1 MLHSYLTDIGTRN
14 PSITSKLWPSY
25 NLETASTVN
34 FHSAPDNNS
43 NTLRI
48 INPEGF
54 PMNRARFLTTY
65 EESQNNLETY
75 LTDSSSDNN
84 GAYIRPFDLCSR
96 SIPIYFPTF
105 NNYQSSE
112 NIELETNPASAKPIN
127 QFPDYSHIL
136 INKHV
141 HGTATNNA
149 SNDCDCNKVDEIQNS
164 QIKSSFFDAG
174 LNLTTNGYQQQ
185 GLNNSITESN
195 SYLKQNNSDILN
207 TNAKCE
213 SETPTASLKYPLCV
227 PHPSELPIEHFNSF
241 KKFTEMTIKSTE
253 SNQSLTTNLPTSY
266 RLQGYPI
273 HQARND
279 FLNPYTN
286 NFNLS
291 NPTSNRTLFNDISS
305 FIYDNQL
312 YNSSLNHTLPYQHNL
327 HLQHQL
333 QQENAPREQS
343 HQKQTKRND
352 PNKFSITTNQ
362 SEGNV
367 QDSSVKPPYSY
378 IALIA
383 MAISSQYDGKA
394 TLNGIY
400 RYIMDNYPYYRENKQ
415 GWQNSIRHN
424 LSLND
429 CFVKVPRDDTK
440 PGKGSFWTLHPEAHN
455 MFDNGSYLRRKRR
468 FKTDLTS
475 TERYCSMKK
484 RNFIGENLMNSIKKN
499 LLKNNCR
506 DNLDDSRT
514 NLELTNEIDGTNIN
528 TNYDDE
534 DNYGN
539 ERTEYCNDNDDSHL
553 SDKDKNIA
561 KLTDGQISSK
571 SNCSLGSTTF
581 QTSNE
586 FMEVSIIT
594 STVTTTSDTITQTMK
609 TSSTA
614 YHPLLCLQR
623 QVVAHSDSNNNSLI
637 KMGNFVDSKQ
647 SYLNFN
653 IPIKYKDE
661 FCQGHTHDYYSS
673 GAIPKHSDMI
683 KNLNESFQNDEV
695 ESNARNSH
703 LQQAINSIYT
713 NQYQYHIPEHIQ
725 QNKIYDLSS
734 SSSMNIQLNNEH
746 HKSFQTFMPT
756 ESDSEASHNM
766 SNNNCDNVNNDTNQI
781 HLYEKLPGCPKPNVS
796 SFHSKGSEYFD
807 YPCWLRSEN
816 FATNMWNKTTEICA
830 SESNTSLI
838 NNQSSWSKS
847 PVNEITGQSINELS
861 HSQPDYLQA
870 LFQVQGNQVSSEHIL
885 NPLGSMQMTA
895 VTIVQRSN
903 MESHQQNNT
912 SDSNQSVH
920 CEALWNHSNSTNI
933 KCPTAEITTD
943 KKVGIIENSLLERYS
958 TRNVNGEKINHKNL
972 KPSLES
978 IKVPNTYT
986 SSCISGVEN
995 SSTSSNESH
1004 LI

>member
-34 FHSAPDNNS
+34 FHSVSNNNS
-43 NTLRI
+43 DTLKI

-54 PMNRARFLTTY
+54 SMNCTRFPTTY

-75 LTDSSSDNN
+75 LTDGSSNN
-84 GAYIRPFDLCSR
+84 NSTYIRPFDLCSR
-96 SIPIYFPTF
+96 SIPIHFPTF
-105 NNYQSSE
+105 NNYQSPE
-112 NIELETNPASAKPIN
+112 HIEIETNAVNVKSIN
-127 QFPDYSHIL
+127 QFPDYSYIL
-136 INKHV
+136 INKHT
-141 HGTATNNA
+141 HDAATNNA

-164 QIKSSFFDAG
+164 QIKSGFFDAG

-185 GLNNSITESN
+185 GLNKSIAESN
-195 SYLKQNNSDILN
+195 SYLQQNNGDDPN
-207 TNAKCE
+207 KNAKCE
-213 SETPTASLKYPLCV
+213 SETLTASLKYPLCV

-241 KKFTEMTIKSTE
+241 KRFTEMTINPTE
-253 SNQSLTTNLPTSY
+253 SNQSLTAHLPTSY
-266 RLQGYPI
+266 RLPGYPI
-273 HQARND
+273 HQTKTD
-279 FLNPYTN
+279 LLNPYTN

-291 NPTSNRTLFNDISS
+291 NPTSNHTLFNDISS

-312 YNSSLNHTLPYQHNL
+312 YNSSLNHTLSYQHNL

-333 QQENAPREQS
+333 QQENASREQT
-343 HQKQTKRND
+343 HQRQTKRND

-362 SEGNV
+362 SEGSV

-484 RNFIGENLMNSIKKN
+484 RNFIEENLMNSIKKN

-506 DNLDDSRT
+506 DSLNDSRT
-514 NLELTNEIDGTNIN
+514 NLALTNGIDETNVN
-528 TNYDDE
+528 TNYGDD

-539 ERTEYCNDNDDSHL
+539 ERTEYCNDNDDSNL
-553 SDKDKNIA
+553 SDKDKNIT

-571 SNCSLGSTTF
+571 SNYSLDSTTF

-586 FMEVSIIT
+586 FMEVNINA
-594 STVTTTSDTITQTMK
+594 STVAATSDTITETIK
-609 TSSTA
+609 TPSSA
-614 YHPLLCLQR
+614 YNPLLCLQR
-623 QVVAHSDSNNNSLI
+623 QMS
-637 KMGNFVDSKQ
+637 NFVVSNQ

-653 IPIKYKDE
+653 TPIKYKDE
-661 FCQGHTHDYYSS
+661 FRQGNTRNYYSS
-673 GAIPKHSDMI
+673 GVISKQSDMI
-683 KNLNESFQNDEV
+683 KSLNESFQNDEV

-703 LQQAINSIYT
+703 LQQTTNSIYA
-713 NQYQYHIPEHIQ
+713 NQCQYHIPEHLQ

-734 SSSMNIQLNNEH
+734 SSMNLQLNNEH
-746 HKSFQTFMPT
+746 HKSFQTFITT
-756 ESDSEASHNM
+756 ELDAEASHNI
-766 SNNNCDNVNNDTNQI
+766 SNNNCDNVNNDTNKI
-781 HLYEKLPGCPKPNVS
+781 HSYEKLPGCPKSNVS
-796 SFHSKGSEYFD
+796 SFYSKGSEYFD

-816 FATNMWNKTTEICA
+816 SAIYMWNKTTEICV
-830 SESNTSLI
+830 SEPNTSLI

-861 HSQPDYLQA
+861 HSQSDYPQA
-870 LFQVQGNQVSSEHIL
+870 LFHVQGNQLSSEHIL
-885 NPLGSMQMTA
+885 TPLESMQMTA
-895 VTIVQRSN
+895 VTIGRRSHIA
-903 MESHQQNNT
+903 SHQQNNN
-912 SDSNQSVH
+912 SDSNQNDVH
-920 CEALWNHSNSTNI
+920 CETLWNRCNSTNN
-933 KCPTAEITTD
+933 KCPTEEMTTD
-943 KKVGIIENSLLERYS
+943 KKIGTIENSLLEGYS
-958 TRNVNGEKINHKNL
+958 TRNVTGEKINHENL
-972 KPSLES
+972 
-978 IKVPNTYT
+978 T
-986 SSCISGVEN
+986 
-995 SSTSSNESH
+995 
-1004 LI
+1004 

>member
-25 NLETASTVN
+25 ILETASTVN
-34 FHSAPDNNS
+34 FHSVSNNNS
-43 NTLRI
+43 DTLKI

-54 PMNRARFLTTY
+54 SMNRTRFLTTY

-75 LTDSSSDNN
+75 LTDSSSNNN
-84 GAYIRPFDLCSR
+84 GTYIRPFDLCSR
-96 SIPIYFPTF
+96 SIPIHFPTF
-105 NNYQSSE
+105 NSYQSPE
-112 NIELETNPASAKPIN
+112 HIEIETNAVNVKSIN
-127 QFPDYSHIL
+127 QFPDYSYIL
-136 INKHV
+136 INKHT
-141 HGTATNNA
+141 HDAATNNA
-149 SNDCDCNKVDEIQNS
+149 SDDCDCNKVDEVQNS
-164 QIKSSFFDAG
+164 QIKSNFFDAG

-185 GLNNSITESN
+185 GLNKSIAESN
-195 SYLKQNNSDILN
+195 SYLQQNNGDNLN
-207 TNAKCE
+207 KKAKCE

-241 KKFTEMTIKSTE
+241 KRFTEMTINPTE
-253 SNQSLTTNLPTSY
+253 SNQSLTAHLPTSY
-266 RLQGYPI
+266 RLPGYPI
-273 HQARND
+273 HQTKTD
-279 FLNPYTN
+279 LLNPYTN

-291 NPTSNRTLFNDISS
+291 NPTSNHTLFNDISS

-312 YNSSLNHTLPYQHNL
+312 YNSSLNHTLSYQHNL

-333 QQENAPREQS
+333 QQENASREQT
-343 HQKQTKRND
+343 HQRQTKRND

-362 SEGNV
+362 SEGSV

-484 RNFIGENLMNSIKKN
+484 RNFIEENLMNSIKKN

-506 DNLDDSRT
+506 DSLNDSRT
-514 NLELTNEIDGTNIN
+514 NLASKNGIDETNVN
-528 TNYDDE
+528 TNYGDD

-539 ERTEYCNDNDDSHL
+539 ERTEYCNDNDDSNL
-553 SDKDKNIA
+553 SDKDKNIT
-561 KLTDGQISSK
+561 KLTDGQISTK
-571 SNCSLGSTTF
+571 SNYSLDSTTF

-586 FMEVSIIT
+586 FMEVNINA
-594 STVTTTSDTITQTMK
+594 STVAATSDTITETIK
-609 TSSTA
+609 TPSSA
-614 YHPLLCLQR
+614 YNPLLCLQR
-623 QVVAHSDSNNNSLI
+623 QVVAHSDLNNNNSLI
-637 KMGNFVDSKQ
+637 KMSSFVNSNQ

-653 IPIKYKDE
+653 TPIKYKDE
-661 FCQGHTHDYYSS
+661 FRQGNTRNYYSS
-673 GAIPKHSDMI
+673 GVISKQSDMI
-683 KNLNESFQNDEV
+683 KSLNESFQNDEV

-703 LQQAINSIYT
+703 LQQTTNSIYA
-713 NQYQYHIPEHIQ
+713 NQCQYHIPEHLQ

-734 SSSMNIQLNNEH
+734 SSMNLQLNNEH
-746 HKSFQTFMPT
+746 HKSFQTFITT
-756 ESDSEASHNM
+756 ELDAQASHNI
-766 SNNNCDNVNNDTNQI
+766 SNNNCDNVNNDPNKI
-781 HLYEKLPGCPKPNVS
+781 HLYEKLPECPKSNVS
-796 SFHSKGSEYFD
+796 SFYPKGSEYFD

-816 FATNMWNKTTEICA
+816 SAIYMWNKTTEICV
-830 SESNTSLI
+830 SEPNTSLI

-861 HSQPDYLQA
+861 HSQPDYPQA
-870 LFQVQGNQVSSEHIL
+870 LFHVQGNQLSSEHIL
-885 NPLGSMQMTA
+885 TPLESMQMTA
-895 VTIVQRSN
+895 VTIGRRSHIA
-903 MESHQQNNT
+903 SHQQNNN
-912 SDSNQSVH
+912 SDSNQNDVH
-920 CEALWNHSNSTNI
+920 CETLWNRCNSTNN
-933 KCPTAEITTD
+933 KCPTEEMTTD
-943 KKVGIIENSLLERYS
+943 KKIGTIENSLLEGYS
-958 TRNVNGEKINHKNL
+958 TRNVTGEKINHENL
-972 KPSLES
+972 
-978 IKVPNTYT
+978 T
-986 SSCISGVEN
+986 
-995 SSTSSNESH
+995 
-1004 LI
+1004 